1 MKRYLYSKYVFMTT
15 NMVSNKKQM
24 DFEPDLNEIGRLTKN
39 SSNPMYI
46 KINDWLFTRL
56 FNQKYL
62 NHIMKYWNIFVVRIH
77 TCTSLKNKLYL
88 KVFINPVQLLKK
100 RFFFFFEDIK
110 RWFLF
115 VLKHTPY
122 WRFVKHN
129 KSISKKKIN
138 ALSPLLRVCYLN

>member
-62 NHIMKYWNIFVVRIH
+62 NHIMKY
-77 TCTSLKNKLYL
+77 
-88 KVFINPVQLLKK
+88 
-100 RFFFFFEDIK
+100 
-110 RWFLF
+110 
-115 VLKHTPY
+115 
-122 WRFVKHN
+122 
-129 KSISKKKIN
+129 
-138 ALSPLLRVCYLN
+138 